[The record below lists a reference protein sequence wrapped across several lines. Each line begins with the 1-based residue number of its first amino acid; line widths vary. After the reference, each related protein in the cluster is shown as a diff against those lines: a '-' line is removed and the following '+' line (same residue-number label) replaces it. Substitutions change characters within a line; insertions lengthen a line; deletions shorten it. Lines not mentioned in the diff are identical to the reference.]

1 MTDLLSISNLRT
13 QFRTNRGDVK
23 AVDGVDLTIEEGETV
38 GLVGESGSGK
48 SVTALSAMD
57 LVDEPGDIVDGRVTF
72 REPALAAELA
82 DEYDDAVS
90 SYPIE
95 RIEAMWR
102 ITDELRGETET
113 DRAPQELRGIAAE
126 VRDVDGRDRGRDE
139 FATELEEAASIAE
152 DNHEAAADAVDDAIA
167 RATDGFV
174 YIDTNALE
182 RYRDTG
188 GDATLVGATRADG
201 LDGIG
206 PDDGSEAVDEER
218 IRLDDAL
225 VDLTTAPEEAMR
237 TARGGSMG
245 MIFQDP
251 MTSLNPAVTVG
262 EQVAESLRLHQY
274 GGQKPDTWVNAIREI
289 VPKIGGRAFDEEITD
304 DVVEILTEVGIPEAT
319 TRLDEYPHEFS
330 GGMRQRVLIA
340 IALACRPSLLI
351 ADEPTTALDV
361 TIQAQILE
369 LIDELQDEF
378 GMSVLMITHDL
389 GVVAETCDR
398 VAVMYAGEIVEEGP
412 VEEIFHNPSHPY
424 TYTLLESIPTEEK
437 DRLTPIE
444 GNVPDLID
452 MPDGCHFADRC
463 PWAQPEC
470 RTGEIPYLQHGPDDV
485 DHRSKCILEHFDT
498 SEYGTQGVASA
509 SEHVIGDTLVAVDS
523 VRKFYE
529 QEEGLLDRFFDE
541 QPSVKA
547 VDDVTFTVREG
558 ETLGLVGES
567 GCGKSTAGR
576 ALLHLDPPTDG
587 TVVFAGETLG
597 DLSKSDLREMRKN
610 MQMVFQDPM
619 SSLDP
624 RMTVGQTVME
634 PLKIHG
640 LPESDPDVETRA
652 DLSVTGLTPEAVTV
666 DVADTVDALLGSTD
680 GECVVSVDV
689 SVTDDEVVVG
699 VDGELDVSTDVTR
712 EGGRITNVHVT
723 VTAGSSTRRMRR
735 NRVVALLEE
744 VGLDRSQYDRYPH
757 ELSGGQRQR
766 VGIARAL
773 AVDPDFIVADEPVSA
788 LDVSVQAQIINL
800 MEDLQEQFGLTYLFI
815 AHDLSVVQHISDR
828 VAVMYLGEIVE
839 VAETDL
845 LFEEPKHPYTRALL
859 SAIPEPD
866 PLADTSDRTI
876 LEGDVPSPID
886 PPSGCHFRTRCPAVI
901 PPEDLHIEQ
910 KRYREVMFYRQRVE
924 ARDIDLEAI
933 RADATVPKAEQGAV
947 ADGGDAFQAAIREE
961 FFSGP
966 LSGAA
971 DRAVTESIECLDAHD
986 WEGAEAVLHETFES
1000 VCEREHP
1007 VTGDGTHPV
1016 ACHLFPDE
1024 S

>member
-1 MTDLLSISNLRT
+1 MTDLLSISGLRT
-13 QFRTNRGDVK
+13 HFDTNRGAVR
-23 AVDGVDLTIEEGETV
+23 AVDGVDLTVEDGETV

-57 LVDEPGDIVDGRVTF
+57 LIDDPGEVVGGRVTL
-72 REPALAAELA
+72 REPAVAANLANSFDGSVAYYPASFVDALWDVAA
-82 DEYDDAVS
+82 DIDDGVGIDSA
-90 SYPIE
+90 P
-95 RIEAMWR
+95 
-102 ITDELRGETET
+102 TELRGLAGDLET
-113 DRAPQELRGIAAE
+113 RADPADLAAQLRTAAAAIEDGAPGRAAE
-126 VRDVDGRDRGRDE
+126 ALDS
-139 FATELEEAASIAE
+139 AI
-152 DNHEAAADAVDDAIA
+152 DD
-167 RATDGFV
+167 ATDGFV
-174 YIDTNALE
+174 FLEERALATYLE
-182 RYRDTG
+182 VG
-188 GDATLVGATRADG
+188 GDEIAFEAATVYDRAV
-201 LDGIG
+201 
-206 PDDGSEAVDEER
+206 DDGSMDANKIVLE
-218 IRLDDAL
+218 DAL
-225 VDLTTAPEEAMR
+225 VDLTAAPEEAMR
-237 TARGGSMG
+237 SVRGGSMG

-251 MTSLNPAVTVG
+251 MTSLNPALTVG
-262 EQVAESLRLHQY
+262 EQVAESLRLHRY
-274 GGQKPDTWVNAIREI
+274 GESKPDNWRNAIREI
-289 VPKIGGRAFDEEITD
+289 LPKIGGREFDDEVTE

-319 TRLDEYPHEFS
+319 TRLEEYPHEFS

-361 TIQAQILE
+361 TIQAQILD
-369 LIDELQDEF
+369 LIDDLQEEF

-470 RTGEIPYLQHGPDDV
+470 RDGEIPFLQHGPEAV
-485 DHRSKCILEHFDT
+485 DHRSKCILGDFETD
-498 SEYGTQGVASA
+498 EYGTEGVAST
-509 SEHVIGDTLVAVDS
+509 SSRDIGGSLVEVS
-523 VRKFYE
+523 GMRKYYE
-529 QEEGLLDRFFDE
+529 QEDGLLDRFFPGE
-541 QPSVKA
+541 RPSVKA
-547 VDDVTFTVREG
+547 VDGVSFEVRKG

-587 TVVFAGETLG
+587 TVVFAGDDLG
-597 DLSKSDLREMRKN
+597 GLSKTELRETRKD

-624 RMTVGQTVME
+624 RMTVGSTVME

-640 LPESDPDVETRA
+640 LPESDPDVSTRA
-652 DLSVTGLTPEAVTV
+652 ELSVSGIASDAVTV
-666 DVADTVDALLGSTD
+666 DVADNADALLGSEN
-680 GECVVSVDV
+680 GECIVPVTVSVDADGV
-689 SVTDDEVVVG
+689 RVD
-699 VDGELDVSTDVTR
+699 VDGEFDVATDVTR
-712 EGGRITNVHVT
+712 DGGRITAVHVS
-723 VTAGSSTRRMRR
+723 VSAGESTRRRR
-735 NRVVALLEE
+735 KNRVIQLLEE

-800 MEDLQEQFGLTYLFI
+800 MEDLQDSFGLTYLFI
-815 AHDLSVVQHISDR
+815 AHDLSVVRHISDR

-839 VAETDL
+839 VAATEE
-845 LFEEPKHPYTRALL
+845 LFADPQHPYTKALL

-876 LEGDVPSPID
+876 LKGDVPSPID
-886 PPSGCHFRTRCPAVI
+886 PPSGCHFRTRCPVVI
-901 PPEDLHIEQ
+901 PPEDLDIEQ
-910 KRYREVMFYRQRVE
+910 ERYREVMFYRQRVE
-924 ARDIDLEAI
+924 SRDIDLDALEA
-933 RADATVPKAEQGAV
+933 DNPVATSSESAV
-947 ADGGDAFQAAIREE
+947 ADGGNPLHAGLREE
-961 FFSGP
+961 FFSSP
-966 LSGAA
+966 LSGRAKT
-971 DRAVTESIECLDAHD
+971 AVTKSFTHLEERD
-986 WEGAEAVLHETFES
+986 WEAAEAVLRDTFES

-1007 VTGDGTHPV
+1007 DKGEGAHPV
-1016 ACHLFPDE
+1016 ACHLMGDG